1 MQDIVKDTEKD
12 DEMVQRLLD
21 LKAFLD
27 SALHKAFANDVDVP
41 PVGTSKAGITS
52 EKQPNKD
59 FGYALQDAFQTGF
72 QTRRNKPAE
81 MIAKYLDKAMR
92 KGQKGASDTAFE
104 ALLDS
109 VLGLYRFTHD
119 KDVFRTFYHRALAKR
134 LLLERSA
141 SDDFEKTILKRLK
154 ERKLNPWFWGGI

>member
-1 MQDIVKDTEKD
+1 MQDIVKDFARD

-21 LKAFLD
+21 FKTFLD
-27 SALHKAFANDVDVP
+27 SALQDAFADEVEIP
-41 PVGTSKAGITS
+41 PVGTSKGDATS
-52 EKQPNKD
+52 KKQPNKD
-59 FGYALQDAFQTGF
+59 FGYALKDAFQTGF
-72 QTRRNKPAE
+72 QARRNKPAE

-92 KGQKGASDTAFE
+92 NGQKGESDTAFE

-109 VLGLYRFTHD
+109 VLGLYRFTQD

-141 SDDFEKTILKRLK
+141 SDDFEKAMLKRLK
-154 ERKLNPWFWGGI
+154 ERGLDFYSGC